1 MRISYYPLDRREE
14 LEGRGDIL
22 GVVGYGIEAAWR
34 GRAPY
39 IATALAPMGPPMYE
53 VIAGAPAISVIRE
66 GVHYAHDGEWLFA
79 SVALAAR
86 DAMASVAAEAYG
98 RILRVAEGE
107 GYGYLIRAWQYF
119 PDIHATDEG
128 LERYRQFNR
137 GRHRALE
144 AYLARGGLRP
154 AATCI
159 GAPRGDL
166 TLHVLARRVPGI
178 AIENPRQ
185 VSAYR
190 YPDIYGPRPPDFV
203 RAMKVASA
211 GREWLWISGTAA
223 IVGHESQAP
232 GDREAQARET
242 FANLDALVACAG
254 LGADRQVLAVKA
266 YMRDPDDARLSWPRP
281 WRTAPALTL
290 RGDICRSEL
299 ALEIEAVVAGG
310 ARGERR

>member
-1 MRISYYPLDRREE
+1 MRISYYAADRRQE

-22 GVVGYGIEAAWR
+22 GVVGYGTPATWQ

-39 IATALAPMGPPMYE
+39 VATALVPMGSPMYE
-53 VIAGAPAISVIRE
+53 VIAGGPAISATRE
-66 GVHYAHDGEWLFA
+66 GVRYAHDGEWLFA
-79 SVALAAR
+79 AVALGAR
-86 DAMASVAAEAYG
+86 EPMASVAAEAYG

-119 PDIHATDEG
+119 PDIHGLDQG

-137 GRHRALE
+137 GRHQALE
-144 AYLARGGLRP
+144 GYLARGGPRP

-159 GAPRGDL
+159 GVPRGDL
-166 TLHVLARRVPGI
+166 TLHALAHRAPGL

-232 GDREAQARET
+232 GDLEAQARET

-254 LGADRQVLAVKA
+254 LGVDRQVLAVKA
-266 YMRDPDDARLSWPRP
+266 YVRVPDDARLSWPQP
-281 WRTAPALTL
+281 WGTAPALIL

-299 ALEIEAVVAGG
+299 GLEIEAVVVD
-310 ARGERR
+310 GERR